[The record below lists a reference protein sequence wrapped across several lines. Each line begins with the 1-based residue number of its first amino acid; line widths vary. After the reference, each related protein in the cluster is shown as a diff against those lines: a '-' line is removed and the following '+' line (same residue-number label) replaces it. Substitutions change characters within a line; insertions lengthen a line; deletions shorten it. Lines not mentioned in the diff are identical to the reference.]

1 MNNAYKFERKT
12 NETSPCSTFTG
23 CDWLHEIS
31 ITIRA
36 TQDTP
41 SVPNERIQRLAMLES
56 NNLLRNLL
64 EIATKDNQESI
75 LQNLALDILMWI
87 LSIRLA
93 RYRCPRNH
101 SANEINSQQNFCV
114 NIVEQYLSKLIRN
127 CILMSN
133 RSVSHKCVKLIIT
146 TLHGAQNIFE
156 LKHYVTFEYALKC
169 SLISLVPEIT
179 KASHAGAVR
188 WFTTLISATSNIE
201 SQTEISKSIMKL
213 LTEILHEIAER
224 PNTYNSI
231 LQSRFGLYGMPF
243 ESELFDSELPW
254 VGKNNSL
261 SYYSMYTRASA
272 NASSAQQNTQ
282 NQFNDLKNFCTSD
295 TSELKVPIQMRRKS
309 FSNHVK
315 GLLEVEPLHFTCC
328 ETSEAT
334 KIESMDIVGMQ
345 SNNVIDDIVVSAP
358 QLTAS
363 LAMSQADQA
372 TASLVMSQVDQ
383 VTSSNITKF
392 TNIVSSEDQASGES
406 NVNCS
411 ELEKLEKLGKLQK
424 LNGNPTKNIP
434 SYKLLADKFMDIALK
449 KQQKTTTDAK
459 TSAFDVGSMGDYDSS
474 FLSNMSIFVGD
485 EELMMMQQ
493 KEEKERTL
501 AVENTKNQGSDQY
514 KNRVREFID
523 ESNRED
529 APNVALPWHRLLST
543 PPKQMIVVDRMHSGA
558 RRFVTIDFG
567 YPILLTDLVIP
578 SCNDLTSM
586 TIDVW
591 CFDEDYDMV
600 RLAVCQD
607 ISIKSLILSDL
618 QPPPVCRYLKITFVG
633 RLGMSATRCKLPMG
647 SFFGHVVVL
656 NEDSYAHPV
665 MKMVKN
671 RKANIKTQL
680 KVLNALYEDTHCR
693 YCLASSKLVE
703 LLQQVLKSDNSNMS
717 HMQSYLNRTKDP
729 EEQNPEFNKISA
741 IYEECIAFQN
751 QLNIVKNV
759 IKRLKHALNEDQV
772 VKANQDYSLKSFC
785 TDKLR
790 VLSECLVELLLHF
803 IATYGSQNV
812 STLHNYFDF
821 NTCNLMFKTLVIN
834 GDSHIRLA
842 TCSLLV
848 RMCSFTFKPWWGDFF
863 SNIFTS
869 LFSSQNVEIFPQD
882 R

>member
-1 MNNAYKFERKT
+1 
-12 NETSPCSTFTG
+12 
-23 CDWLHEIS
+23 
-31 ITIRA
+31 
-36 TQDTP
+36 
-41 SVPNERIQRLAMLES
+41 
-56 NNLLRNLL
+56 
-64 EIATKDNQESI
+64 
-75 LQNLALDILMWI
+75 
-87 LSIRLA
+87 
-93 RYRCPRNH
+93 
-101 SANEINSQQNFCV
+101 
-114 NIVEQYLSKLIRN
+114 
-127 CILMSN
+127 MSN
-133 RSVSHKCVKLIIT
+133 RSISHKCVKLILT

-169 SLISLVPEIT
+169 SLINLVPEIT

-213 LTEILHEIAER
+213 LTEILHEIADR
-224 PNTYNSI
+224 PNTFNSI

-254 VGKNNSL
+254 IGKNNSP
-261 SYYSMYTRASA
+261 SYYSMYTRSSVNA
-272 NASSAQQNTQ
+272 NAQQNTQ
-282 NQFNDLKNFCTSD
+282 NQFNDVKNFCTSD

-328 ETSEAT
+328 DTSEAT

-358 QLTAS
+358 QLTSS
-363 LAMSQADQA
+363 LGGMSKMDQG
-372 TASLVMSQVDQ
+372 
-383 VTSSNITKF
+383 TSSNFSKLG
-392 TNIVSSEDQASGES
+392 NNEDLASGES
-406 NVNCS
+406 NVNCIES
-411 ELEKLEKLGKLQK
+411 EKLEKF
-424 LNGNPTKNIP
+424 NANAKNIP
-434 SYKLLADKFMDIALK
+434 GYKLLADKFDKFVDIALK
-449 KQQKTTTDAK
+449 TKQVANDVK
-459 TSAFDVGSMGDYDSS
+459 TSTYELDSKLYDSS

-501 AVENTKNQGSDQY
+501 AVENTRNQGSDEY
-514 KNRVREFID
+514 KNRVREFIE

-529 APNVALPWHRLLST
+529 VPNIALPWHRLLST

-586 TIDVW
+586 TIDAW
-591 CFDEDYDMV
+591 CFDEDSDMV
-600 RLAVCQD
+600 RLAVSQD

-665 MKMVKN
+665 MKSVKN
-671 RKANIKTQL
+671 KKSNIKTQL
-680 KVLNALYEDTHCR
+680 KILNALYEDTHCR

-717 HMQSYLNRTKDP
+717 HMQTYLNRTKDP
-729 EEQNPEFNKISA
+729 EEQNPEFNKISSV
-741 IYEECIAFQN
+741 YEECIAFQN

-759 IKRLKHALNEDQV
+759 IRRLKNALNEDQI
-772 VKANQDYSLKSFC
+772 VKNNQDYSLKSFC

>member
-1 MNNAYKFERKT
+1 
-12 NETSPCSTFTG
+12 
-23 CDWLHEIS
+23 
-31 ITIRA
+31 
-36 TQDTP
+36 
-41 SVPNERIQRLAMLES
+41 MLES

-64 EIATKDNQESI
+64 EIATKPNQEAVM
-75 LQNLALDILMWI
+75 QNLSLDILMWI

-101 SANEINSQQNFCV
+101 SVTDINSQQNFCV
-114 NIVEQYLSKLIRN
+114 NIVEKHLNDLILN
-127 CILMSN
+127 CILMNN
-133 RSVSHKCVKLIIT
+133 RSIAHKCVKLIIA

-156 LKHYVTFEYALKC
+156 LKHYVTFEYQLKC
-169 SLISLVPEIT
+169 SLIQLVPEIK

-201 SQTEISKSIMKL
+201 SQTEISKAIMQL
-213 LTEILHEIAER
+213 LTEILHEIGNR
-224 PNTYNSI
+224 PNTFNSV

-254 VGKNNSL
+254 VGKNSNV
-261 SYYSMYTRASA
+261 SYYNMFMKSSSNAA
-272 NASSAQQNTQ
+272 NNTQQSQHHQ
-282 NQFNDLKNFCTSD
+282 NQFSDLKNFCTAD

-309 FSNHVK
+309 VSNHIK

-334 KIESMDIVGMQ
+334 RIENMDVVALQ

-358 QLTAS
+358 QLTSS
-363 LAMSQADQA
+363 LGNSKMSQA
-372 TASLVMSQVDQ
+372 T
-383 VTSSNITKF
+383 VTHFNTP
-392 TNIVSSEDQASGES
+392 NIVKMDTMDKSFTIEGHAKSQT
-406 NVNCS
+406 N
-411 ELEKLEKLGKLQK
+411 
-424 LNGNPTKNIP
+424 
-434 SYKLLADKFMDIALK
+434 YKLLDKFETFEKICTTLNKQKLK
-449 KQQKTTTDAK
+449 ESKSLLTEPIHDTIQVQDAK
-459 TSAFDVGSMGDYDSS
+459 AKIQQYYNNMS
-474 FLSNMSIFVGD
+474 MSIFTGD

-493 KEEKERTL
+493 KEEKENAGSL
-501 AVENTKNQGSDQY
+501 AVENTRNHGSDEY
-514 KNRVREFID
+514 KNKVREFVE
-523 ESNRED
+523 ESNKED
-529 APNVALPWHRLLST
+529 SSNVALPWHRLLST

-558 RRFVTIDFG
+558 RRHVTIDFG

-578 SCNDLTSM
+578 SCTDLTSL

-591 CFDEDYDMV
+591 CFDEDSDTI
-600 RLAVCQD
+600 RLAVSQD
-607 ISIKSLILSDL
+607 IGTKSLILSDL
-618 QPPPVCRYLKITFVG
+618 QPPPICRYLKITFIG

-647 SFFGHVVVL
+647 TFYGHVMVL
-656 NEDSYAHPV
+656 NEDSYSHPV
-665 MKMVKN
+665 MKLVKN
-671 RKANIKTQL
+671 KKANIKVQL

-693 YCLASSKLVE
+693 YCLASSKLYE
-703 LLQQVLKSDNSNMS
+703 LLQLVLKSDNSNMS
-717 HMQSYLNRTKDP
+717 HMQTYLNRTKDP
-729 EEQNPEFNKISA
+729 EEQNTEFNKISA
-741 IYEECIAFQN
+741 VYEECIAFQN

-759 IKRLKHALNEDQV
+759 IRRLKVALNEDP
-772 VKANQDYSLKSFC
+772 VKVNQDFTLQSFC

-790 VLSECLVELLLHF
+790 VMSECLVELLLHF
-803 IATYGSQNV
+803 IAQYGSQNV
-812 STLHNYFDF
+812 SNLHNYFDF